1 MNLSLGKD
9 THYWTDTNGLNIFIG
24 SCYREAERCSR
35 ESISRFISGIFM
47 QEFPDMEPENARTFG
62 NDLAEEIIGTGNIEI
77 GDGKNR
83 RIKIEWS
90 SMALVFLY
98 KETRPDEAIPISI
111 DDRYYN
117 ISKKR

>member
-1 MNLSLGKD
+1 MEPANARAF
-9 THYWTDTNGLNIFIG
+9 GLDLADEIM
-24 SCYREAERCSR
+24 
-35 ESISRFISGIFM
+35 ISGKMAIGK
-47 QEFPDMEPENARTFG
+47 G
-62 NDLAEEIIGTGNIEI
+62 NS
-77 GDGKNR
+77 R

-111 DDRYYN
+111 DERYYN